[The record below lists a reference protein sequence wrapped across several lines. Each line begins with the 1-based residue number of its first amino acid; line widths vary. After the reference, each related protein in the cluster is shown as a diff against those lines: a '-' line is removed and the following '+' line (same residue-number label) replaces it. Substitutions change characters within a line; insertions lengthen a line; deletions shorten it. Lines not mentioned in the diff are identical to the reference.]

1 MTSTIQNQINRLK
14 NEIADLHKSDAR
26 ETKREA
32 SLVAKINRCNE
43 ALFRTKKIST
53 RQSKA
58 REVERAQKELANV
71 KTKKANL
78 SKKIAEKEK
87 RLASYQERQSKEIE
101 RDIKRQFDLVKRLER
116 NREQY
121 KRGIAREVQS
131 DAKIQSLAS
140 ETLQPVSKQGIIYD
154 FFISHASEDKDGF
167 VRDLAK
173 TLEAEGVK
181 IWFDE
186 IVLKVGDSLRRKIDQ
201 GLCES
206 RFGIVVISRNFIAK
220 EWPQKELDGL
230 VSLEVDGRNRILP
243 IWHEISKD
251 EVIQYSP
258 TLADKVALNTSIL
271 SMQEITSE
279 LIQLIGERADLSKH

>member
-1 MTSTIQNQINRLK
+1 MTSTIQNQINCLTK
-14 NEIADLHKSDAR
+14 EISNLRIIDAR
-26 ETKREA
+26 EAKKEA
-32 SLVAKINRCNE
+32 DLIAKINRSNE
-43 ALFRTKKIST
+43 AASRTKIEST
-53 RQSKA
+53 RQRKV
-58 REVERAQKELANV
+58 REVERLWKDLANV
-71 KTKKANL
+71 RTRKANI

-101 RDIKRQFDLVKRLER
+101 RDIKRQSDLVKRLER
-116 NREQY
+116 KREQY

-131 DAKIQSLAS
+131 EAKIQSLAS
-140 ETLQPVSKQGIIYD
+140 ETFQPVSKQGIIYD

-167 VRDLAK
+167 VRVLAK
-173 TLEAEGVK
+173 TLEAEGAK

-220 EWPQKELDGL
+220 AWPQKELDGL

-251 EVIQYSP
+251 EVIQYRP